1 MRRRITLYIDGR
13 LADIDDASFVV
24 FNWRR
29 EDTDNPAVIRNSW
42 SNSVTLPGTP
52 DNDVIFS
59 HAFRCDRRYNFT
71 PDSFDPSARTP
82 FAIYQE
88 TGEILV
94 SGYCKLDS
102 VARSGA
108 THSYKVTLF
117 GGVGSLLYSLAYD
130 ASGNK
135 RTLASLDFLGG
146 GASELDFPI
155 TAAKVQAAWDT
166 LRIPYGTTRP
176 VASTL
181 SDKILKENGATQS
194 VGSSY
199 GYYID
204 VYDVI
209 PGESYEVKGRRFN
222 VADRAVVALYD
233 KDGVFVAQFG
243 TTGTYGWRTYAVV
256 VPDNAVTMYVQGA
269 GDTPGA
275 TSVKR
280 AEGKWDIV
288 NFAPCYNGRPD
299 GDFQADK
306 ALVRPADLGWP
317 DSVTQGGKTYETQ
330 AGAALATLPDKMDE
344 WQTKDLRAYL
354 QRPVLSLIEFL
365 KAIAKPENNGGWTL
379 DISQVDAIVPWQSRK
394 TWITLP
400 MLPKEGTYR
409 QQAVLSATRT
419 GSGWHITTT
428 TDEYTITG
436 VQTGDNV
443 RLRVS
448 CRPVL
453 RIPTAAA
460 AGKAQLSPTLYGYG
474 KTQSV
479 VTFYQLIGY
488 DGNGNKVA
496 ASKTLADYWYSGVDI
511 DEMVAYVGY
520 SPDALNTE
528 YYQDH
533 DAYIY
538 NRRGVTDD
546 YERAV
551 PIAIDITGVEVERV
565 EMAVKCYYVIYN
577 QYHEGGNYPFNR
589 LFSTNSNN
597 QYAVTQMEFDDV
609 SLNASAEGGALR
621 SGMLVTKQMLLGGEH
636 TPADYLI
643 AILKAFNLYLDVN
656 DKDRT
661 AVIRTCYNYFDRSEV
676 LDLSGRV
683 DAGQEVNI
691 VPLNYDA
698 KWYDFK
704 LSLAEGAFGLEYRT
718 AYGVPYGVQRI
729 DTGYDFDASA
739 KDVLGG
745 PALRSCVPVSKFSLN
760 LCDAEVGGSYVPSP
774 FIVSGGK
781 YTLVASDGSTLEV
794 NITPGAPVSYL
805 NTRAP
810 GYDIPLSGR
819 PEFCK
824 ADGGGIDG
832 QDCLVWLVGWEDYP
846 NFRLT
851 DDDALMPTIA
861 GGLCWLLAEETLSP
875 LHVPTFSPIEVN
887 GSGGVDWMLS
897 FGAPR
902 ELALPGVTLSGVPGI
917 YGLQW
922 GRLMGDRLD
931 VDTKVVRVKVDLTGL
946 QVGPGLLRK
955 FVWWDGCLWSINAIE
970 NYSISTYDLADV
982 ELVQVHN
989 INNYN

>member
-1 MRRRITLYIDGR
+1 MRRRIELYIDGR
-13 LADIDDASFVV
+13 RADIDDASFVV

-29 EDTDNPAVIRNSW
+29 EDTDNPAIIRNSW

-52 DNDVIFS
+52 ENDVIFS

-117 GGVGSLLYSLAYD
+117 GGLGSLLYSLAYD

-155 TAAKVQAAWDT
+155 TAAKVQEAWDR
-166 LRIPYGTTRP
+166 LG
-176 VASTL
+176 
-181 SDKILKENGATQS
+181 
-194 VGSSY
+194 
-199 GYYID
+199 
-204 VYDVI
+204 
-209 PGESYEVKGRRFN
+209 
-222 VADRAVVALYD
+222 
-233 KDGVFVAQFG
+233 
-243 TTGTYGWRTYAVV
+243 
-256 VPDNAVTMYVQGA
+256 
-269 GDTPGA
+269 GDTSQPA
-275 TSVKR
+275 M
-280 AEGKWDIV
+280 WDVV

-317 DSVTQGGKTYETQ
+317 DQVTDGGKTYETQ
-330 AGAALATLPDKMDE
+330 AGAAIATLPDKMDE

-379 DISQVDAIVPWQSRK
+379 DISQVDAIVTWQSRK

-460 AGKAQLSPTLYGYG
+460 AGKAQLSPVLSGYG
-474 KTQSV
+474 STQSV

-511 DEMVAYVGY
+511 DEMAAYVGY

-528 YYQDH
+528 YYQEH
-533 DAYIY
+533 DTYIY
-538 NRRGVTDD
+538 NRRGATDD

-565 EMAVKCYYVIYN
+565 EMVVKCYYVIYN
-577 QYHEGGNYPFNR
+577 QYHDGGNYPFNR

-676 LDLSGRV
+676 LDFSGRV
-683 DAGQEVNI
+683 DVGQEVNI

-718 AYGVPYGVQRI
+718 AYGVPYGVQRV

-760 LCDAEVGGSYVPSP
+760 LCDAEVGGGNFVPSP

-781 YTLVASDGSTLEV
+781 YTLVASDGSTLDV

-805 NTRAP
+805 NTSAP

-851 DDDALMPTIA
+851 DDDPLMPTIA

-887 GSGGVDWMLS
+887 GSGGVEWMLS

-922 GRLMGDRLD
+922 SRLMGDRLD
-931 VDTKVVRVKVDLTGL
+931 VDTKVVRVKADLTGL
-946 QVGPGLLRK
+946 QVGPDLLRK

-970 NYSISTYDLADV
+970 NYSISTYDLAEV
-982 ELVQVHN
+982 ELVQVHD
-989 INNYN
+989 INKYI

>member
-29 EDTDNPAVIRNSW
+29 EDTDNPAIIRNSW

-52 DNDVIFS
+52 ENDVIFS

-117 GGVGSLLYSLAYD
+117 GGLGSLLYSLAYD

-155 TAAKVQAAWDT
+155 TAAKVQEAWDR
-166 LRIPYGTTRP
+166 LG
-176 VASTL
+176 
-181 SDKILKENGATQS
+181 
-194 VGSSY
+194 
-199 GYYID
+199 
-204 VYDVI
+204 
-209 PGESYEVKGRRFN
+209 
-222 VADRAVVALYD
+222 
-233 KDGVFVAQFG
+233 
-243 TTGTYGWRTYAVV
+243 
-256 VPDNAVTMYVQGA
+256 
-269 GDTPGA
+269 GDTSQPA
-275 TSVKR
+275 M
-280 AEGKWDIV
+280 WDVV

-317 DSVTQGGKTYETQ
+317 DQVTDGGKTYETQ
-330 AGAALATLPDKMDE
+330 AGAAIATLPDKMDE

-379 DISQVDAIVPWQSRK
+379 DISQVDAIVTWQSRK

-460 AGKAQLSPTLYGYG
+460 AGKAQLSPVLSGYG
-474 KTQSV
+474 STQSV

-511 DEMVAYVGY
+511 DEMAAYVGY

-528 YYQDH
+528 YYQEH
-533 DAYIY
+533 DTYIY
-538 NRRGVTDD
+538 NRRGATDD

-565 EMAVKCYYVIYN
+565 EMVVKCYYVIYN
-577 QYHEGGNYPFNR
+577 QYHDGGNYPFNR

-676 LDLSGRV
+676 LDFSGRV
-683 DAGQEVNI
+683 DVGQEVNI

-718 AYGVPYGVQRI
+718 AYGVPYGVQRV

-760 LCDAEVGGSYVPSP
+760 LCDAEVGGGNFVPSP

-781 YTLVASDGSTLEV
+781 YTLVASDGSTLDV

-805 NTRAP
+805 NTSAP

-824 ADGGGIDG
+824 ADGGTIDG

-851 DDDALMPTIA
+851 DDDPLMPTIA

-887 GSGGVDWMLS
+887 GSGGVEWMLS

-922 GRLMGDRLD
+922 SRLMGDRLN
-931 VDTKVVRVKVDLTGL
+931 VDTKVVRVKADLTGL
-946 QVGPGLLRK
+946 QVGPDLLRK

-970 NYSISTYDLADV
+970 NYSISTYDLAEV
-982 ELVQVHN
+982 ELVQVHD
-989 INNYN
+989 INKYI

>member
-1 MRRRITLYIDGR
+1 MRRRIELYIDGR
-13 LADIDDASFVV
+13 RADIDDASFVV

-29 EDTDNPAVIRNSW
+29 EDTDNPAIIRNSW

-52 DNDVIFS
+52 ENDVIFS

-117 GGVGSLLYSLAYD
+117 GGLGSLLYSLAYD

-155 TAAKVQAAWDT
+155 TAAKVQEAWDR
-166 LRIPYGTTRP
+166 LG
-176 VASTL
+176 
-181 SDKILKENGATQS
+181 
-194 VGSSY
+194 
-199 GYYID
+199 
-204 VYDVI
+204 
-209 PGESYEVKGRRFN
+209 
-222 VADRAVVALYD
+222 
-233 KDGVFVAQFG
+233 
-243 TTGTYGWRTYAVV
+243 
-256 VPDNAVTMYVQGA
+256 
-269 GDTPGA
+269 GDTSQPA
-275 TSVKR
+275 M
-280 AEGKWDIV
+280 WDVV

-317 DSVTQGGKTYETQ
+317 DQVTDGGKTYETQ
-330 AGAALATLPDKMDE
+330 AGAAIATLPDKMDE

-379 DISQVDAIVPWQSRK
+379 DISQVDAIVTWQSRK

-460 AGKAQLSPTLYGYG
+460 AGKAQLSPVLSGYG
-474 KTQSV
+474 STQSV

-511 DEMVAYVGY
+511 DEMAAYVGY

-528 YYQDH
+528 YYQEH
-533 DAYIY
+533 DTYIY
-538 NRRGVTDD
+538 NRRGATDD

-565 EMAVKCYYVIYN
+565 EMVVKCYYVIYN
-577 QYHEGGNYPFNR
+577 QYHDGGNYPFNR

-676 LDLSGRV
+676 LDFSGRV
-683 DAGQEVNI
+683 DVGQEVNI

-718 AYGVPYGVQRI
+718 AYGVPYGVQRV

-760 LCDAEVGGSYVPSP
+760 LCDAEVGGGNFVPSP

-781 YTLVASDGSTLEV
+781 YTLVASDGSTLDV

-805 NTRAP
+805 NTSAP

-824 ADGGGIDG
+824 ADGGTIDG

-851 DDDALMPTIA
+851 DDDPLMPTIA

-887 GSGGVDWMLS
+887 GSGGVEWMLS

-922 GRLMGDRLD
+922 SRLMGDRLD
-931 VDTKVVRVKVDLTGL
+931 VDTKVVRVKADLTGL
-946 QVGPGLLRK
+946 QVGPDLLRK

-970 NYSISTYDLADV
+970 NYSISTYDLAEV
-982 ELVQVHN
+982 ELVQVHD
-989 INNYN
+989 INKYI

>member
-13 LADIDDASFVV
+13 RADIDDASFVV

-29 EDTDNPAVIRNSW
+29 EDTDNPATIRNSW

-52 DNDVIFS
+52 DNDAIFS

-102 VARSGA
+102 VARSGS

-166 LRIPYGTTRP
+166 LRTPYGTTRP
-176 VASTL
+176 IASTL
-181 SDKILKENGATQS
+181 SNKILKENGVTQGVS
-194 VGSSY
+194 SSY

-209 PGESYEVKGRRFN
+209 PGESYQVLGRRFN
-222 VADRAVVALYD
+222 VADRAVVALFD

-243 TTGTYGWRTYAVV
+243 TTGSLVWHTYAVA

-280 AEGKWDIV
+280 VEGKWDVV

-317 DSVTQGGKTYETQ
+317 DSVTQGGKTYTTQ
-330 AGAALATLPDKMDE
+330 GGAAVATLPDAMDE
-344 WQTKDLRAYL
+344 WQVKDLRAYL

-365 KAIAKPENNGGWTL
+365 RAIAKPENNGGWTL
-379 DISQVDAIVPWQSRK
+379 DISEIDAIVPWQSRK
-394 TWITLP
+394 MWITLP
-400 MLPKEGTYR
+400 MLPKEGTR
-409 QQAVLSATRT
+409 RSAALSATRT
-419 GSGWHITTT
+419 GSGWHTTTT

-436 VQTGDNV
+436 VQVGDNV

-448 CRPVL
+448 ASPVL
-453 RIPTAAA
+453 RIPTAASAGQAVLSPLGA
-460 AGKAQLSPTLYGYG
+460 AGHGHIENI
-474 KTQSV
+474 

-496 ASKTLADYWYSGVDI
+496 ASRTLADYERPVEVSQ
-511 DEMVAYVGY
+511 MVSLVGY
-520 SPDALNTE
+520 TPDPLNTE
-528 YYQDH
+528 YYDDH
-533 DAYIY
+533 TAYLY
-538 NRRGVTDD
+538 QRVGVTDD
-546 YERAV
+546 YKRAL
-551 PIAIDITGVEVERV
+551 PIVLDITGAEMERV
-565 EMAVKCYYVIYN
+565 ELVVKCYYERDMSYHSGGTAPYIYLWKP
-577 QYHEGGNYPFNR
+577 YDAANYYPTG
-589 LFSTNSNN
+589 LS
-597 QYAVTQMEFDDV
+597 FDGV
-609 SLNASAEGGALR
+609 VLSASAEGGALR

-704 LSLAEGAFGLEYRT
+704 LALAEGAFGLEYRNT
-718 AYGVPYGVQRI
+718 YGVPYGIHRVN
-729 DTGYDFDASA
+729 TGYDFDAGA
-739 KDVLGG
+739 KDVFGG
-745 PALRSCVPVSKFSLN
+745 PALRSCVPVSKFAQQM
-760 LCDAEVGGSYVPSP
+760 CDAEDGASNYVPSP
-774 FIVSGGK
+774 FVAPGGI
-781 YTLVASDGSTLEV
+781 YTLTASDGSTLDV
-794 NITPGAPVSYL
+794 NVTPGAPTAWL
-805 NTRAP
+805 NTDFP
-810 GYDIPLSGR
+810 GYDKPAAGR

-824 ADGGGIDG
+824 ADGGTIDG

-851 DDDALMPTIA
+851 DDDALMPTLA
-861 GGLCWLLAEETLSP
+861 GGLCWLIAEPTLAD
-875 LHVPTFSPIEVN
+875 LHVPTFSPIDVN
-887 GSGGVDWMLS
+887 ASGEALWTLS
-897 FGAPR
+897 FGDPR
-902 ELALPGVTLSGVPGI
+902 ELALPGILHYYAPSVYS
-917 YGLQW
+917 LQW
-922 GRLMGDRLD
+922 SRLMGDRLD
-931 VDTKVVRVKVDLTGL
+931 VDTKVVRVKVDLSGL
-946 QVGPGLLRK
+946 QVGPDLLRK
-955 FVWWDGCLWSINAIE
+955 FVWWDGCLWSINAIT
-970 NYSISTYDLADV
+970 NYSLSTYDPAEV

-989 INNYN
+989 INNYM